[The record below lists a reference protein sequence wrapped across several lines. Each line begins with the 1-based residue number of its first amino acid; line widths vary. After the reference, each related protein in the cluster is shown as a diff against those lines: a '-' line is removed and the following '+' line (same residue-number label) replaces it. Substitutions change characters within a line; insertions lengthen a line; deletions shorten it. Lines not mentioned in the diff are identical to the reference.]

1 MYLFDKDNVIT
12 KFDTI
17 ESIMR
22 HYFGVRIEH
31 YGKVKENITETVTK
45 ILEKNNA
52 KVRYIREILDRTI
65 EPFGKKKDKQI
76 EILKQR
82 EYPELDAYGY
92 IFSMKIENLTME
104 NIQKLEKDTSDKE
117 QYLENIKNTS
127 TNQLWENDISL
138 L

>member
-1 MYLFDKDNVIT
+1 
-12 KFDTI
+12 
-17 ESIMR
+17 
-22 HYFGVRIEH
+22 
-31 YGKVKENITETVTK
+31 
-45 ILEKNNA
+45 
-52 KVRYIREILDRTI
+52 VRYIREILDRTI
-65 EPFGKKKDKQI
+65 EPFGKKKEKQI